1 MSDGYVKKLLDPAK
15 RGAVIRTLPIRTGDL
30 RKDLLEDK
38 QVAIPMGGQFD
49 YLHVAKANRIAY
61 FDIRPEN
68 WPSDHLQLFVED
80 VQVSTQF
87 RSGRNA
93 KTLRPLFYLP
103 YQRNNIARMKLS
115 EPGTYNGPP
124 VRFFTTAMID
134 GCSVYIEGPGATPKV
149 SHANAQAVQP
159 TRTTDSW
166 AAKQIKIQAK
176 ITHMD
181 TGYGHLRK
189 AAAAVVER
197 PHYIADDPVEL
208 LQVKTAFANAHGV
221 PVNRVTDY
229 QPFGAVLG
237 FKDGN
242 SWSFWLQKN
251 GVFNY
256 RRRTTDPRDTAKY
269 WVIEAREVWP
279 NGGGH
284 FRLIP

>member
-149 SHANAQAVQP
+149 SHANAQAVL
-159 TRTTDSW
+159 D
-166 AAKQIKIQAK
+166 A
-176 ITHMD
+176 
-181 TGYGHLRK
+181 LR
-189 AAAAVVER
+189 R
-197 PHYIADDPVEL
+197 PVEP
-208 LQVKTAFANAHGV
+208 TAAPA
-221 PVNRVTDY
+221 PATAAR
-229 QPFGAVLG
+229 
-237 FKDGN
+237 DGI
-242 SWSFWLQKN
+242 
-251 GVFNY
+251 V
-256 RRRTTDPRDTAKY
+256 R
-269 WVIEAREVWP
+269 
-279 NGGGH
+279 
-284 FRLIP
+284 